1 MLRSKFFNFFYGKY
15 NTSAIDKLKL
25 DLAYILNYSLIL
37 DIQIMIETLKI
48 LFQKEST
55 EGFTEEQANEIHDT
69 EIENSCAEKA
79 DN

>member
-1 MLRSKFFNFFYGKY
+1 
-15 NTSAIDKLKL
+15 
-25 DLAYILNYSLIL
+25 
-37 DIQIMIETLKI
+37 MIETLKI